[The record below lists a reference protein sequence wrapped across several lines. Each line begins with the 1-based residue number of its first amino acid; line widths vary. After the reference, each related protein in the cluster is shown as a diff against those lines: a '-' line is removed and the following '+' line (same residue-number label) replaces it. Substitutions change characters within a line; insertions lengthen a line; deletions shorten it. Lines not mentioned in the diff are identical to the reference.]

1 MTGDG
6 LWVFGYGSLMWRPGF
21 AHDRRLRARLDG
33 LARRLCVKSVH
44 HRGTELRPGLVLGL
58 DRGGVCDGIA
68 YHVAPPDVPR
78 TLAYLKAREQVNGV
92 YREAHVQVDIHD
104 EATGRLETVRALTYI
119 AERAH
124 PSYMGALPLAE
135 QARIVL
141 GARGLSGHNV
151 GYVLST
157 LAHLNELKIRDRD
170 LERLAV
176 VLGPVLK
183 RRCGNDTHASIASRC
198 GTIVP
203 RTLPTRTRYKPM
215 KPAERRR
222 FTHRHAM
229 TF

>member
-1 MTGDG
+1 MTAHG

-33 LARRLCVKSVH
+33 MARRLCVMSVH
-44 HRGTELRPGLVLGL
+44 HRGTERRPGLVLGL
-58 DRGGVCDGIA
+58 DRGGACDGIA
-68 YHVAPPDVPR
+68 YHVAAHDVAA

-92 YREAHVQVDIHD
+92 YREAHVQVDIFD
-104 EATGRLETVRALTYI
+104 EAAAMWREVRALTYI

-124 PSYMGALPLAE
+124 PSYLGVLPLDE

-141 GARGLSGHNV
+141 GARGRSGHNV
-151 GYVLST
+151 AYVLST
-157 LAHLNELKIRDRD
+157 LAHLADLGIRDRD

-176 VLGPVLK
+176 KLGPVLE
-183 RRCGNDTHASIASRC
+183 RRCRVDAPASVASRF
-198 GTIVP
+198 GAIVP
-203 RTLPTRTRYKPM
+203 RALPSRLRHRPM
-215 KPAERRR
+215 KPSERRR

>member
-1 MTGDG
+1 MTTDG

-21 AHDRRLRARLDG
+21 AHVRRLRARLDG
-33 LARRLCVKSVH
+33 MARRLCVKSVH
-44 HRGTELRPGLVLGL
+44 HRGTEQRPGLVLGL
-58 DRGGVCDGIA
+58 DRGGACDGIA
-68 YHVAPPDVPR
+68 YHVEASNVPA

-92 YREAHVQVDIHD
+92 YREAHVHIDIFD
-104 EATGRLETVRALTYI
+104 DAENAWQTVRALTYI

-135 QARIVL
+135 QAHIVL

-151 GYVLST
+151 AYVLST
-157 LAHLNELKIRDRD
+157 LAHLCELGIRDRD

-176 VLGPVLK
+176 VLGPVLE
-183 RRCGNDTHASIASRC
+183 RRCRGEQPASVAGRF

-203 RTLPTRTRYKPM
+203 RPLPPRLRQRPM
-215 KPAERRR
+215 KPSERRR
-222 FTHRHAM
+222 FTHRRAM